1 MVRSESGDDGFWKE
15 IVEEVYKDVDRFFK
29 MIGEVY
35 VVFLDFIKVRIRKLL
50 FFDYIVFII

>member
-35 VVFLDFIKVRIRKLL
+35 IVFLDVIKVRYINYYISLL
-50 FFDYIVFII
+50 IKFL